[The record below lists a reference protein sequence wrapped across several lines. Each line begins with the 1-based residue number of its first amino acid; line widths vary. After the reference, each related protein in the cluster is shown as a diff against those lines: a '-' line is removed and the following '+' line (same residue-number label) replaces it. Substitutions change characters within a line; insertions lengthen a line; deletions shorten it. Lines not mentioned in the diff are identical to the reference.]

1 VVSKAQSLDK
11 SVAKR
16 ARHIGPW
23 AASVGLHVGLV
34 AIGFSLTWTIIR
46 LEDRAPSPIVE
57 AGLPALVIPAVM
69 EVQPLELPGPGPAP
83 QPPSPEPV
91 VVPEQPARQASAPLD
106 APSVPLVPITMASAF
121 AGSDLPPGDLVF
133 VLDASG
139 TMIPWFH
146 DVLGELERSLMA
158 MRPTDDFAVVLFRGS
173 EAIVAYPGRPCPARG
188 RYREKALDFLR
199 DYSRWGG
206 PALGSDPIAALKTA
220 FSFDPATIVL
230 LSGGMD
236 ASTSFSLDANEV
248 HKELATAAAS
258 ATRNG
263 GHPTTIRCVQLVPDA
278 TVDPDPLLTAIAVN
292 HGGGQVHLVTPE
304 DLDP

>member
-1 VVSKAQSLDK
+1 MR
-11 SVAKR
+11 R
-16 ARHIGPW
+16 ALPW
-23 AASVGLHVGLV
+23 AGTVALHVGLV
-34 AIGFSLTWTIIR
+34 LVGLTLTWSIIR
-46 LEDRAPSPIVE
+46 LEDRPPSPIVE
-57 AGLPALVIPAVM
+57 AGLPVLSIPAVM

-83 QPPSPEPV
+83 QPPAPEPV
-91 VVPEQPARQASAPLD
+91 VIPEQPVRAASAPLG
-106 APSVPLVPITMASAF
+106 APTVPSAPITMASAF

-146 DVLGELERSLMA
+146 DVLAELERSLMA

-173 EAIVAYPGRPCPARG
+173 EAIVAYPGRPSPARG
-188 RYREKALDFLR
+188 RYREKALGFLR

-206 PALGSDPIAALKTA
+206 PALGSDPVAALQTA
-220 FSFDPATIVL
+220 LSFNPATIVL

-236 ASTSFSLDANEV
+236 ASTSFSLDAEEV
-248 HKELATAAAS
+248 LQELATAAAAAS
-258 ATRNG
+258 RAG
-263 GHPTTIRCVQLVPDA
+263 GHAAVIRCVQLVPDS
-278 TVDPDPLLTAIAVN
+278 TIEPDPLLAAIAAN